1 MKANEFK
8 KILKPLIE
16 QTVREVLLQEGVL
29 SNIVAE
35 VVKGM
40 RQPIVENT
48 KPNAKKH
55 DEESEFEER
64 QKYEKSR
71 QERIKRLNEST
82 GMNIFDNVEQINETS
97 NSQSPLS
104 GIKSSDSGVDIS
116 AIQKLAGGRWG
127 ALARGNK

>member
-35 VVKGM
+35 VAKGM
-40 RQPIVENT
+40 RQPIVENA
-48 KPNAKKH
+48 KPITRKH

-104 GIKSSDSGVDIS
+104 GIKSSDS
-116 AIQKLAGGRWG
+116 
-127 ALARGNK
+127 